1 MVRPAGANGTDTMCA
16 IRKAAIARM
25 YRYRYEEDLDH
36 IGGGHEILRGI
47 FGIETG
53 LNRHTVGLS
62 D

>member
-1 MVRPAGANGTDTMCA
+1 MCA

-47 FGIETG
+47 VGIETG